1 MSKAPKPKRD
11 LYADITQKLV
21 AAIEADPG
29 KPQMPWRRNP
39 GAPLWVPVNA
49 LTQNPYRGINVVSLW
64 VDAEDKHFSSN
75 IWATYKQWQEIG
87 AQVRGG
93 EKSSTIVK
101 YGEYEVEPAEGD
113 DKDDGKRLYLR
124 GYAVF
129 NACQVDG
136 FALPDLPPPLPPVER
151 ITIAEEFIA
160 ATKAVIQYGGDR
172 AYYRPSTDTIQMPDD
187 TLWTGTETMS
197 AAESHA
203 ATKLHELTH
212 WSGHKSRLD
221 RDLAKRFGDKQYCA
235 EELVAEIASCL
246 LCAEL
251 GVSSEVRPD
260 HAQYLKLYL
269 DLMKEDAKAIFTA
282 AAAAARAVDY
292 LKGLQPKPAPTVEG
306 NAEQGPT
313 RPASDRADP
322 ATEPSP

>member
-49 LTQNPYRGINVVSLW
+49 LTNNRYRGINVVSLW
-64 VDAEDKHFSSN
+64 VDAEEKQFSSN
-75 IWATYKQWQEIG
+75 IWATYKQWQELG

-93 EKSSTIVK
+93 EKSSLIVK
-101 YGEYEVEPAEGD
+101 YGEYEVEPADGETQ
-113 DKDDGKRLYLR
+113 DDGRRLYLR

-136 FALPDLPPPLPPVER
+136 FVLPDLPPPLPPVER
-151 ITIAEEFIA
+151 IAIAEQFIA

-172 AYYRPSTDTIQMPDD
+172 AFYRPSTDTIQMPDD
-187 TLWTGTETMS
+187 TLWTGTETMT

-212 WSGHKSRLD
+212 WNSSTFSSARL
-221 RDLAKRFGDKQYCA
+221 RAKR
-235 EELVAEIASCL
+235 
-246 LCAEL
+246 
-251 GVSSEVRPD
+251 
-260 HAQYLKLYL
+260 
-269 DLMKEDAKAIFTA
+269 
-282 AAAAARAVDY
+282 
-292 LKGLQPKPAPTVEG
+292 KP
-306 NAEQGPT
+306 
-313 RPASDRADP
+313 
-322 ATEPSP
+322 